1 MQPRFGFAVAL
12 AVTALPVSAQ
22 DYLGQASDSLASAGQ
37 FAGTVGVNSHL
48 RGSSRHA
55 QANRRGGATQ
65 RQAIACAQ
73 KSRFR
78 AQHGGDD
85 PRVRRLYSLCRGVG
99 L

>member
-1 MQPRFGFAVAL
+1 MQPRFGLAIAL

-48 RGSSRHA
+48 RGSS
-55 QANRRGGATQ
+55 ANRRGGATQ

-78 AQHGGDD
+78 AEHGRDD